1 MITDLPTKSNL
12 NAFVVTNISRSFT
25 VTHKMATKIN
35 WHRHGGII
43 TSLSRYVLSEIS
55 RQRVVED
62 TQAYKARYSLRLAVI
77 EMHLHCTGSPYSIT
91 EPIGFRR

>member
-25 VTHKMATKIN
+25 YKMATKIN
-35 WHRHGGII
+35 WHRHGRII
-43 TSLSRYVLSEIS
+43 TSLAPYVLSEIS

-62 TQAYKARYSLRLAVI
+62 TQAYKARYTPSCDRNAPALYR
-77 EMHLHCTGSPYSIT
+77 
-91 EPIGFRR
+91 